1 MHLTGRSIRTRQHHN
16 PALGA
21 LIATLGVLALVA
33 AVTAWLLWGSMP
45 RINALRDA
53 ELAGDAAAGTR
64 FARLHRA
71 SVSVNMVQLAAV
83 LFALVRV
90 ALEMQ

>member
-1 MHLTGRSIRTRQHHN
+1 
-16 PALGA
+16 
-21 LIATLGVLALVA
+21 
-33 AVTAWLLWGSMP
+33 MP

-71 SVSVNMVQLAAV
+71 SVSVNMVQLGAV